1 MYDTYMDTL
10 RTDTYVRYT
19 FPCERERCVIFDLDD
34 TLARY
39 CKTRRLTKCHEF
51 EPMQEQLALAH
62 EAQGSG
68 IAVVIASARPEWAG
82 QGTFKWLQTH
92 GLKPSAVYLRN
103 RQHLTYRPEELK
115 EGMLRDILARYQ
127 VESFHDDAPDTIRM
141 ARALGVNAFWVKGN
155 EEYWASK
162 GQVPLG
168 LQTLEAN

>member
-1 MYDTYMDTL
+1 MKETL
-10 RTDTYVRYT
+10 RTPTFVRYT
-19 FPCERERCVIFDLDD
+19 RDCSADTCVVFDLDD
-34 TLARY
+34 TLAKY

-92 GLKPSAVYLRN
+92 GITPSAVYLRN
-103 RQHLTYRPEELK
+103 RQHLTYKPEELK
-115 EGMLRDILARYQ
+115 EGMLRDILSRYQ

-141 ARALGVNAFWVKGN
+141 ARALGINATWVRGN
-155 EEYWASK
+155 EDYWASK
-162 GQVPLG
+162 GQFPSD
-168 LQTLEAN
+168 LQTTGTH